1 MIDEPVAIF
10 LTIMAVILIT
20 PLLSE
25 RARLPG
31 IVGLILG
38 GMLIGPYGLN
48 LLDKGGVLELLAAVG
63 ILYLMFSAGLEVD
76 LHQFNKVRGKAI
88 IFGVLTFFIPQIL
101 GTILGRVLGLGWV
114 GAVLLGSAVASH
126 TLIAFP
132 VANRLGIVT
141 NEAVSVTIG
150 ATVLTDIAAFLVLA
164 AVAGTPTGS
173 QISTLAVIKQVAFML
188 VYAAVILFAVP
199 RAGKLFFQRFSSR
212 AVEFQF
218 MLVVLLVA
226 AFLAELIGMHAV
238 VGAFLAGLAINSAL
252 PPRSAVASQ
261 VLFMGESFF
270 IPIFLMHSGMLTDP
284 RAFFVDMDS
293 LIAGVALT
301 GLDYLAKLLAAWAAG
316 RVFHYSKDQVW
327 TIWGLSQAQAAVT
340 LPTMVVGLELGLFP
354 NSLFNAAIMMILF
367 TSLTSPMIVQH
378 FGARLMP
385 AKYKSSH
392 ASLFERI
399 LVPIANPST
408 QESLLNLA
416 ELLVRSV
423 NGILMPLNVA
433 RESAG
438 KVIGLDQQQQL
449 IARLPEMIKDP
460 QMDIQP
466 IQRVDSSIGR
476 GILRSTVEHN
486 ASMILMGWT
495 GLAAFHSNI
504 FGSDMDNVFWGAEV
518 PVFVAR
524 MNQPVNGLEQVVWAV
539 TPQSS
544 NADLMESSF
553 KIIITLARELNV
565 PLRVFA
571 PAPLD
576 DEFRKRLGKVKEEFT
591 WTVECVPGPALRK
604 ALLNLDP
611 NSLLITTTRGIRKRF
626 RSVLGSEPEEFAAIF
641 KGAIGVIRV
650 P

>member
-1 MIDEPVAIF
+1 MIHEPVAIF

-101 GTILGRVLGLGWV
+101 GTILGRVLGLGWM

-173 QISTLAVIKQVAFML
+173 QISTFAVIKQVAFML
-188 VYAAVILFAVP
+188 VYAAVILFVVP

-301 GLDYLAKLLAAWAAG
+301 GLAYLAKLLAAWAAG

-327 TIWGLSQAQAAVT
+327 TVWGLSQAQAAVT

-367 TSLTSPMIVQH
+367 TSLTSPMIVQY

-385 AKYKSSH
+385 AKYTSSH
-392 ASLFERI
+392 VSLFERI

-423 NGILMPLNVA
+423 NGVLLPLNVA

-460 QMDIQP
+460 QANIQP

-495 GLAAFHSNI
+495 GQAAYHSHI
-504 FGSDMDNVFWGAEV
+504 FGNDMDDVFWGAEV

-539 TPQSS
+539 TSQSS
-544 NADLMESSF
+544 NADLMENSF
-553 KIIITLARELNV
+553 KIIITLVRELNV

-576 DEFRKRLGKVKEEFT
+576 DEFRKHLGKIKEEFT

-611 NSLLITTTRGIRKRF
+611 NSLLMTTTRGIRKRF

-641 KGAIGVIRV
+641 KGAIGVIRL